1 MLSSNRALNA
11 VPTLRGHTTSAGAF
25 FAAPGAALATGFAG
39 SCALAAHT
47 SRANPIITLTVSLW
61 YMEGAEPLRAKL
73 AGQPPEKYMHTHS
86 QLAKP
91 IYSMVYGNS
100 PSSN

>member
-25 FAAPGAALATGFAG
+25 FAAGAALATGFAG

-47 SRANPIITLTVSLW
+47 SRANPIIILTVSLW

-73 AGQPPEKYMHTHS
+73 AGQPPEKYMHTHG
-86 QLAKP
+86 QLTKP
-91 IYSMVYGNS
+91 LYSMVSGNL
-100 PSSN
+100 PSS